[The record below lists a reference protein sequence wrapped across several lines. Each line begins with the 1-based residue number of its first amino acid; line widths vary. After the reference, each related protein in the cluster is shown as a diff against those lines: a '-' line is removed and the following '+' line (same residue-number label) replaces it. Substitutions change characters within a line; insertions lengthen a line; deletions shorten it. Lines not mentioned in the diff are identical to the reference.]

1 MELIFE
7 RVTKKFS
14 DTMAIKDVSFDVRA
28 SCIAVV
34 GGNAAGKSTL
44 LKLIA
49 TVLKPDEGKIVIN
62 GIDAVKQPGLLR
74 KDLSYVP
81 EEPALVETLT
91 ARENLAL
98 FSRIKGSKC
107 DHRLIQLLQL
117 EINGRKLVRKLSKGT
132 RRKLSLCMALLG
144 EPKILVLDEPT
155 NGLDEEAKRIFWK
168 ELAELKEEGVALV
181 IATHDVEEVQ
191 TLADVIVNLDRGRV
205 VSIQRVNSA
214 ASHVQLRYDH

>member
-14 DTMAIKDVSFDVRA
+14 DTVAIKDVSFDVCA
-28 SCIAVV
+28 SCIVV
-34 GGNAAGKSTL
+34 IGGNAAGKSTL

-62 GIDAVKQPGLLR
+62 GIDAVKQPGLIR

-98 FSRIKGSKC
+98 FSRIKKAEC
-107 DHRLIQLLQL
+107 DHGLPQMLQL
-117 EINGRKLVRKLSKGT
+117 EIDGRKLVRKLSKGT

-168 ELAELKEEGVALV
+168 KLAELKEKGVALV
-181 IATHDVEEVQ
+181 IATHDVEEVRM
-191 TLADVIVNLDRGRV
+191 LADVVISLDKGQV
-205 VSIQRVNSA
+205 VDIQHVNSA
-214 ASHVQLRYDH
+214 ASHI

>member
-14 DTMAIKDVSFDVRA
+14 DTAAIKDVSFDVRA

-62 GIDAVKQPGLLR
+62 GIDAVKQPGLIR

-91 ARENLAL
+91 ARENIAL
-98 FSRIKGSKC
+98 FSRIKKAQC
-107 DHRLIQLLQL
+107 DHGLLQMLQL
-117 EINGRKLVRKLSKGT
+117 EANGRKLVRKLSKGT

-168 ELAELKEEGVALV
+168 KLAELKEKGVALV

-191 TLADVIVNLDRGRV
+191 MLADVVISLDKGQV
-205 VSIQRVNSA
+205 VDIQYVNSA
-214 ASHVQLRYDH
+214 ASHV